1 MDVSVVL
8 SSYNGASRRLRYML
22 DSLIE
27 QTLPRDRWEVIVV
40 DNNSTDGTFP
50 LLSEY
55 APRLPLKILRHK
67 VPGKSGAMN
76 RALAEASGKILV
88 FTDDDIRAD
97 PRWLE
102 AISDCADRHPDYG
115 LFGGC
120 ILPDWET
127 PPTADFI
134 KWIPMGSTFAI
145 IESNKSEPCDATKI
159 WGPNTFVRR
168 SVLGDIRYRE
178 DLGPSP
184 SPIFAMGEDQD
195 IAMRVAARGVK
206 CWRCCNAVVHHWI
219 PASSVNEAW
228 VQERAERLGYG
239 IPALFPDRVPSGMR
253 FLGVPLQTWLD
264 SGYWSL
270 RAFLLS
276 PFGNSKLRFWAIW
289 RSRYMR
295 GIRAGIRRYAPTST
309 D

>member
-1 MDVSVVL
+1 M
-8 SSYNGASRRLRYML
+8 
-22 DSLIE
+22 
-27 QTLPRDRWEVIVV
+27 EVIVV

-127 PPTADFI
+127 RPTADFI
-134 KWIPMGSTFAI
+134 KWIPMDQPLLSL
-145 IESNKSEPCDATKI
+145 NPTKVSHAMQLRF
-159 WGPNTFVRR
+159 GGLTRLLGALFLATFVIARTSDRR
-168 SVLGDIRYRE
+168 
-178 DLGPSP
+178 
-184 SPIFAMGEDQD
+184 Q
-195 IAMRVAARGVK
+195 
-206 CWRCCNAVVHHWI
+206 
-219 PASSVNEAW
+219 
-228 VQERAERLGYG
+228 VQYSRWEKTR
-239 IPALFPDRVPSGMR
+239 
-253 FLGVPLQTWLD
+253 T
-264 SGYWSL
+264 SL
-270 RAFLLS
+270 CA
-276 PFGNSKLRFWAIW
+276 
-289 RSRYMR
+289 
-295 GIRAGIRRYAPTST
+295 
-309 D
+309 